1 MTTPTVQA
9 ALDTLIEAI
18 RAELREEFLSA
29 LGGASTAPKRGARKA
44 RRAAA
49 AVNAAPRAK
58 ARAKGG
64 KRTPEELEAL
74 TQNVLVHIKKNP
86 GQRVEQIAAALGTR
100 TKELALPIIKL
111 GKALKTQG
119 QRRGTKYTAR

>member
-1 MTTPTVQA
+1 MTTPSVQA

-18 RAELREEFLSA
+18 RSELREEFLSA
-29 LGGASTAPKRGARKA
+29 LGGSGSAPKRGGG
-44 RRAAA
+44 RAKRSAPS
-49 AVNAAPRAK
+49 AAPRAK
-58 ARAKGG
+58 ARAKGA
-64 KRTPEELEAL
+64 KRTPEELEEL
-74 TQNVLVHIKKNP
+74 TKNVLAHIKKNP
-86 GQRVEQIAAALGTR
+86 GQRVEQIAEALGTS

>member
-29 LGGASTAPKRGARKA
+29 LGGAKTAPKRGGRKA
-44 RRAAA
+44 TRG
-49 AVNAAPRAK
+49 AVLSAAPRAK

-64 KRTPEELEAL
+64 KRTPEELETL
-74 TQNVLVHIKKNP
+74 TKNVLAHIKKNP
-86 GQRVEQIAAALGTR
+86 GQRVEQIGRASCRERVFVGV
-100 TKELALPIIKL
+100 
-111 GKALKTQG
+111 
-119 QRRGTKYTAR
+119 